1 VPNAPSTRN
10 TVRIPG
16 AASGP
21 SQPTSCGSPR
31 HDREAAVTENAR
43 APPVATVAPV
53 TTAAAGEAS
62 ATIAAASA
70 GAVITDISKTI
81 ETIA

>member
-1 VPNAPSTRN
+1 MA
-10 TVRIPG
+10 
-16 AASGP
+16 
-21 SQPTSCGSPR
+21 
-31 HDREAAVTENAR
+31 ENAR

-70 GAVITDISKTI
+70 GAVITEISKTI